1 MIKKNDSSSSRIKW
15 TEDACHNAAKACITL
30 KEFSTRY
37 PSACVRARK
46 QKWIQ
51 NYTWLIKVIRR
62 PSKYWQ
68 NFDRCYDIA
77 KCYTS
82 KKDFR
87 EKSPECYTASV
98 NYGFIKNF
106 NWLKDERIDLY
117 NGKIDTIYAYEFI
130 NEKSVYIGR
139 TLSKRAKE
147 RDREHIYIEKDTV
160 ASFAKKCNI
169 AVPKMKILETELT
182 LDESVIKEGKWIETY
197 REKGWNILNKIK
209 AGGLGRMGKC
219 KAKYTYEYCLLL
231 AKQCKTLY
239 EFRKIEGGIP
249 YITARKHEWTD
260 EYSWLTRQVKENG
273 YWIEET
279 CKEAALQCK
288 TRAEFGKRF
297 SRAYY
302 IAYTNNWLDDYTW
315 LNYKPVKKNG
325 YWTEEKCREVA
336 LKCNTRIEFAKKYVS
351 AYNNARK
358 NGWID
363 SYDWFQNGYKL
374 NIEKRKKKNA

>member
-1 MIKKNDSSSSRIKW
+1 MIKKNDSSFSRIKW
-15 TEDACHNAAKACITL
+15 TEDACYNAAKNCITL
-30 KEFSTRY
+30 KEFSTKY

-51 NYTWLIKVIRR
+51 NYTWLTKVIRR

-87 EKSPECYTASV
+87 EKSPECYTASI

-106 NWLKDERIDLY
+106 DWLKDSRIDLY
-117 NGKIDTIYAYEFI
+117 NGKIDTIYAYEFV

-139 TLSKRAKE
+139 TLSKRTKE
-147 RDREHIYIEKDTV
+147 RDWEHIYIEKDTV
-160 ASFAKKCNI
+160 ARFAKKHNI
-169 AVPKMKILETELT
+169 PVPKMKILETDLT
-182 LDESVIKEGKWIETY
+182 LDESVKKEGEWVEAYKA
-197 REKGWNILNKIK
+197 KGWNILNKIK
-209 AGGLGRMGKC
+209 TGGLGRIGKC
-219 KAKYTYEYCLLL
+219 KAKYTHEYCTKL
-231 AKQCKTLY
+231 AKQCNTLY
-239 EFRKIEGGIP
+239 EFRNLENKVP
-249 YITARKHEWTD
+249 YITACKKGWIS
-260 EYSWLTRQVKENG
+260 EYTWLKRMVKENG
-273 YWIEET
+273 YWDKNT
-279 CKEAALQCK
+279 CKDAALQCK
-288 TRAEFGKRF
+288 NRSELYKKF

-302 IAYTNNWLDDYTW
+302 IAYKNNWLDEYTW

-325 YWTEEKCREVA
+325 YWTKEKCKEAA
-336 LKCNTRIEFAKKYVS
+336 LECNTRMEFKKYNCS
-351 AYNNARK
+351 AYNAALK

-374 NIEKRKKKNA
+374 NAEKRKKKNA